1 MNEIQTEKGLLR
13 LTRNLGVIATSSFV
27 LMSAGIVSAGIASG
41 TLTSQEPAVRYFAG
55 ALMIGNALIS
65 GKMTYDTNKQLKKL
79 K

>member
-1 MNEIQTEKGLLR
+1 MNEIKTEKGLLK

-27 LMSAGIVSAGIASG
+27 LMSAGIESVV
-41 TLTSQEPAVRYFAG
+41 LTSQEPAVRYFAG